1 MSKILSLILTML
13 LLQMVCFVPLTVAR
27 PQTDKDT
34 LRVAKIKENVARRG
48 TGKRERVKVTL
59 LDGRKISGYISE
71 VRENAFVVIDQQTNA
86 STTLAYTDVSQ
97 VKGRGLSVLA
107 KVGIVAAVAG
117 TVGILAAIVANQ
129 EGGTIL
135 RPLPG
140 Q

>member
-1 MSKILSLILTML
+1 MNKILSLMLAML
-13 LLQMVCFVPLTVAR
+13 LLQMVCFVPATIAR
-27 PQTDKDT
+27 PQTDKDAQ
-34 LRVAKIKENVARRG
+34 RIARIKENVARRG
-48 TGKRERVKVTL
+48 TGERARVRVTL

-71 VRENAFVVIDQQTNA
+71 VRENAFVLIDQQTNA

-107 KVGIVAAVAG
+107 KVGIVAAVAA
-117 TVGILAAIVANQ
+117 TIGIVVAIVANQ

>member
-13 LLQMVCFVPLTVAR
+13 LLQMLCFVPLTVAR

>member
-13 LLQMVCFVPLTVAR
+13 LLQMVCFVPFTVAH
-27 PQTDKDT
+27 PQTDKDMQ
-34 LRVAKIKENVARRG
+34 RAAKIKENVAGRG
-48 TGKRERVKVTL
+48 TGESARVRITL

-107 KVGIVAAVAG
+107 KIGIVAAVAG
-117 TVGILAAIVANQ
+117 TVGIIAAIVANQ